1 MSNCLILISPH
12 GNNTRGVIFLDQ
24 QEYSHLNYLALD
36 LIIDARINRLP
47 VDISNIASIY
57 GLRKLIDYSKSR
69 FENTV
74 IVSQHILKMFG
85 YDDNIY
91 YAEYLAVKI
100 LSPLIVLRELD
111 VKSYDHFTELTDL
124 PILISALRF
133 DLYKNL
139 VNQTQIGRYNVEKRA
154 LRCFSNWIKTIKK

>member
-47 VDISNIASIY
+47 VDISNIAAIY

-91 YAEYLAVKI
+91 NAEYLAVKI
-100 LSPLIVLRELD
+100 LSPLIVLR
-111 VKSYDHFTELTDL
+111 SNFY
-124 PILISALRF
+124 LR
-133 DLYKNL
+133 
-139 VNQTQIGRYNVEKRA
+139 I
-154 LRCFSNWIKTIKK
+154 